1 MDADSIRARIEHES
15 AELRARYPAMT
26 RCDTAFSRRLE
37 GGRTLHS
44 LYLDLHW
51 PQSQM
56 LVPGPSRPDAG
67 AAIDAAFQEARR
79 RIDEATWAS
88 R

>member
-1 MDADSIRARIEHES
+1 MDADSIRARIEHEA
-15 AELRARYPAMT
+15 AELRARHPQMT
-26 RCDTAFSRRLE
+26 RCDTVFSTRLE
-37 GGRTLHS
+37 GGKALHS
-44 LYLDLHW
+44 LYLDMHW
-51 PQSQM
+51 PQSQI
-56 LVPGPSRPDAG
+56 LLPGPARPDAG

>member
-1 MDADSIRARIEHES
+1 MEADSIRARIEHET

-26 RCDTAFSRRLE
+26 RCDTAFARRFE
-37 GGRTLHS
+37 GGKTLHS
-44 LYLDLHW
+44 LYLDMHW
-51 PQSQM
+51 PQRQILS
-56 LVPGPSRPDAG
+56 PGPSREDAG